1 MVVPRAPNTAS
12 PSSRVRTSTSLLS
25 RSTRS
30 RSAVA
35 SPTPPPRSRRAG
47 WFSGALRKLWSSES
61 LSVTRC
67 MSEQANAERCL
78 SLDRRLGRRSRNGRV
93 RRGVRR
99 HRLYPRPF
107 SHLTTWR
114 PWSVTHGADM
124 SRAGVVL
131 EAARDITVRGESPA
145 HRPSGRPRISSR
157 ARPPCRRPGAGWPER
172 PMPRRG
178 QSSPGLVR
186 VGIARNVLHRHLL
199 TRHSGRRGYP
209 FDCPWGAT
217 PLLLGVNGRRRHNGW
232 GSGTASWCLG
242 AVKWIPPSAQI
253 DAWKSFPA
261 RCDSV
266 EPSQSMSSG
275 RDVMRPPE
283 RPAQPRA
290 DRACSPCG
298 ACQVCTGEG
307 SGARRCD
314 SQPVGILRAA
324 AVQSRGGFFGSRS
337 STPLKGPGVDF
348 DST

>member
-1 MVVPRAPNTAS
+1 M
-12 PSSRVRTSTSLLS
+12 SSKTTRFESLLE
-25 RSTRS
+25 
-30 RSAVA
+30 AVPDA
-35 SPTPPPRSRRAG
+35 LVG
-47 WFSGALRKLWSSES
+47 MDQKGAIRFVNHQTES
-61 LSVTRC
+61 LFGY
-67 MSEQANAERCL
+67 
-78 SLDRRLGRRSRNGRV
+78 GRDNLVGQPIQTLV
-93 RRGVRR
+93 
-99 HRLYPRPF
+99 
-107 SHLTTWR
+107 
-114 PWSVTHGADM
+114 
-124 SRAGVVL
+124 
-131 EAARDITVRGESPA
+131 
-145 HRPSGRPRISSR
+145 
-157 ARPPCRRPGAGWPER
+157 PEYLWE
-172 PMPRRG
+172 G
-178 QSSPGLVR
+178 
-186 VGIARNVLHRHLL
+186 
-199 TRHSGRRGYP
+199 GYP
-209 FDCPWGAT
+209 FHCPRGAT
-217 PLLLGVNGRRRHNGW
+217 PLLLVVNGRRCHNGW

>member
-1 MVVPRAPNTAS
+1 MVVLPREPNTAS

-186 VGIARNVLHRHLL
+186 VGIVGNALHRHLL
-199 TRHSGRRGYP
+199 ARLSGRNDAG
-209 FDCPWGAT
+209 CPGCHGFVA
-217 PLLLGVNGRRRHNGW
+217 LAH
-232 GSGTASWCLG
+232 S
-242 AVKWIPPSAQI
+242 AVKHES
-253 DAWKSFPA
+253 
-261 RCDSV
+261 
-266 EPSQSMSSG
+266 E
-275 RDVMRPPE
+275 
-283 RPAQPRA
+283 
-290 DRACSPCG
+290 SP
-298 ACQVCTGEG
+298 
-307 SGARRCD
+307 
-314 SQPVGILRAA
+314 
-324 AVQSRGGFFGSRS
+324 
-337 STPLKGPGVDF
+337 
-348 DST
+348 